1 MKQLAVAGGWLF
13 TPQIHSDQRGTFHE
27 WFSNVALEAELGRN
41 IHVAQANCS
50 VSRRG
55 VIRGFHF
62 GAVPPGQAK
71 YVTCTSGAILD
82 VIVDV
87 RVGSPQFG
95 QWASVRLNADS
106 RDTVFIEEGLGHG
119 FAALTDQATV
129 LYLSSAGYDPAREH
143 GVHPLDPE
151 LAIRWPDDVPAVI
164 SRKDTAAPSLAA
176 ALAAGLL
183 PEYSHCLSLAGP

>member
-13 TPQIHSDQRGTFHE
+13 TPQIHADQRGTFHE

-41 IHVAQANCS
+41 IQVAQANCS
-50 VSRRG
+50 VSGRG
-55 VIRGFHF
+55 VIRGIHF

-95 QWASVRLNADS
+95 QWTSVRLDADS

-151 LAIRWPDDVPAVI
+151 LGIDWPDDVPAVI

-183 PEYSHCLSLAGP
+183 PEYSRCLSLAGP